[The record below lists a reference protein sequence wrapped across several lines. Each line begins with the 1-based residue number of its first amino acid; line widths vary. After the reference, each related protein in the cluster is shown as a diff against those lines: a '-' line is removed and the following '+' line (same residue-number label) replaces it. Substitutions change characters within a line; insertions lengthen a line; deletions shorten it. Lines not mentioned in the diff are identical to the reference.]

1 MVFELPEMD
10 DSNVGSGESVEDVGN
25 NFGGRHLL
33 DVVLDVSKVHEFET
47 LDSVSG
53 MELLL
58 SFMEPADHEYVDFV
72 VLADVIFTFFDSFD
86 KLLLEFLVA
95 FSGGESVF
103 RKRELHESLVEEDS
117 GEEVKLFFADD

>member
-86 KLLLEFLVA
+86 KLLLEFLIA

>member
-1 MVFELPEMD
+1 MVFKLPEMD
-10 DSNVGSGESVEDVGN
+10 YSDVGSGESIENVGDD
-25 NFGGRHLL
+25 FGGRHLFNI
-33 DVVLDVSKVHEFET
+33 VLDIGKVHEFET

-72 VLADVIFTFFDSFD
+72 VLADVIFTFLDSFD

-103 RKRELHESLVEEDS
+103 RERELHEGLVEEDS

>member
-58 SFMEPADHEYVDFV
+58 SFMEPANHEYVDFV

-103 RKRELHESLVEEDS
+103 RKRELHEGLVEEDS